1 MPLNC
6 EKMKKMI
13 ELCKKNIYPAYQ
25 NKDPIHFS
33 KMYMCILLAEEIN
46 KKCN

>member
-6 EKMKKMI
+6 EKMKKMFDV
-13 ELCKKNIYPAYQ
+13 CKTTIFPAYQ
-25 NKDPIHFS
+25 NKDATHFS
-33 KMYMCILLAEEIN
+33 KMYMCVLLAEEIN